1 MISASIK
8 QSEADSLRRHKN
20 VGGLFTEPDR
30 EPYIYPK
37 KLDYLGSGTLPLTVA
52 PNSAEPGGP
61 GPMAF
66 ERSYRL

>member
-37 KLDYLGSGTLPLTVA
+37 KLDYWQA
-52 PNSAEPGGP
+52 
-61 GPMAF
+61 
-66 ERSYRL
+66 